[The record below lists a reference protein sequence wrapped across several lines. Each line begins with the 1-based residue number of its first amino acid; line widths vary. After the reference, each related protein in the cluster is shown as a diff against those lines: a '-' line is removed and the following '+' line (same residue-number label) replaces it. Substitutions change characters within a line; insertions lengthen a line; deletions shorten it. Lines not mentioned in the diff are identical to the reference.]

1 MDFDLSTESIDIK
14 SNEFLCRRLSSQ
26 SPSQFSEL
34 EHVSASLDLALKLL
48 MAHYRIDSS
57 YREHRESLVHMAVT
71 SAKQQQHSQQLES
84 FKFATVVK
92 DFAKCF
98 LRDSVNFLAAVSQTY
113 NSSIVVGEAS
123 FMSVIYL
130 IEKLY
135 LICSSCPYDAIMS
148 IPLAK
153 YYWNLICEALENMK
167 QSIQSE

>member
-1 MDFDLSTESIDIK
+1 MDFDLSTESMDMK

-26 SPSQFSEL
+26 SPTQISEL
-34 EHVSASLDLALKLL
+34 EHISASLDLALKLL

-57 YREHRESLVHMAVT
+57 YREHRESLVHMAAT
-71 SAKQQQHSQQLES
+71 SAKQQHSQQNES

-98 LRDSVNFLAAVSQTY
+98 LRDSVSFLAALSQTY
-113 NSSIVVGEAS
+113 NSSIVVNEEPII
-123 FMSVIYL
+123 SVIYL

-167 QSIQSE
+167 QSIQTE